1 MVATGATDVPLRTAG
16 SVGMGREPGE
26 RGPAGSREGHS
37 WKPGL
42 EEGAL
47 ALGTAQPQC
56 TKLLGL
62 PSRTLKL

>member
-1 MVATGATDVPLRTAG
+1 MATGAAEVPLRTAG
-16 SVGMGREPGE
+16 SVGMRREPAE

-42 EEGAL
+42 EEGAP
-47 ALGTAQPQC
+47 ASGTAQPQC
-56 TKLLGL
+56 TKFLGL